1 MLHEIERGLTGT
13 VADWKASPKN
23 FRELVEAHQ
32 ARVYSIVYRILQ
44 NAESAE
50 ETAQDVFLALYRNLE
65 RIESE
70 DHLRAWLRRVAV
82 QRATD
87 ACRRRASRPDVFGEE
102 FREEEGAGTLSN
114 GDAARSAREFRRAA
128 HVERLLTVLSPEQRA
143 IVLLRYQEDMTPT
156 EIAATIPMPLA
167 TVKSH
172 LRRGL
177 QRLREEAGR
186 QEKEVLHG

>member
-1 MLHEIERGLTGT
+1 MT
-13 VADWKASPKN
+13 DWKASPEN
-23 FRELVEAHQ
+23 FRDLVEAHQ
-32 ARVYSIVYRILQ
+32 SRVYSIAYRILQ
-44 NAESAE
+44 NPETAE
-50 ETAQDVFLALYRNLE
+50 EVAQDVFLALYRNLE

-87 ACRRRASRPDVFGEE
+87 ACRRRASRADFFAEE
-102 FREEEGAGTLSN
+102 FREEDGAGACADGGAVRN
-114 GDAARSAREFRRAA
+114 GQDFRRAA

-143 IVLLRYQEDMTPT
+143 IVLLRYQEDMTPA
-156 EIAATIPMPLA
+156 EIAATLSMPLA